1 MLSVLP
7 LQTNLSINVSSPYT
21 KSTVPSSIPEVGAPK
36 EVVAAAASRPKPT
49 AASLNHFFDLTRP
62 APTASSTKTSA
73 VVDLVGNSK
82 QKSPM

>member
-21 KSTVPSSIPEVGAPK
+21 KSTV
-36 EVVAAAASRPKPT
+36 KPT
-49 AASLNHFFDLTRP
+49 AASSNHFFDLTRP

-82 QKSPM
+82 QESPM